1 MQKNCV
7 FMEYSIL
14 ADAYEKLES
23 VSSKLEKTHILA
35 DLFLKTPSN
44 DLPKVALLVV
54 GRVFPVYSEYE
65 LGIATQMMIKA
76 ISKATGFSSGDI
88 EKRFKKNGD
97 LGLTAEGCI
106 KSRKQVI
113 LFKRKLTIDFVFEN
127 LQKLAY
133 ITGAGSQDRK
143 LNLIAELLVSAQP
156 KEAIYIVRT
165 ILQELRVGVAEGIIR
180 DAIVEAFLY
189 KEDMGKEEK
198 NEMIAI
204 VEYVWNVLSD
214 FGEIARIAK
223 EGGADGLKKVRIQ
236 LGKPIQVMLGEKAE
250 NIESVIKDFGKVAV
264 EYKYDGI
271 RCQIQKIKDKIWIYT
286 RRLEDVTKQFPDL
299 VELCKKGLKSDE
311 CIVEGETLGIDSKTG
326 LPLPFQMLSQR
337 IHRKYDIEKMI
348 KEIPIQIHLFDV
360 IYLDGK
366 TLFDKPFKERR
377 KILKSIV
384 KPISKKF
391 ELAKQLVTDDIKE
404 AEGFYQEALNAKQE
418 GVFLKVLDSPY
429 VFGRHVDG
437 WYKIK
442 PIMETL
448 DLVIVGATWGE
459 GSRAKWL
466 SSYVLACRD
475 PNTGKFLPCGMMGTG
490 LTEEQFQLMTDT
502 LKELII
508 EEKGRE
514 VNLRPKIIVEVAYQ
528 EIQKSPN
535 YGSGLALR
543 FPRLI
548 RIREDKGPD
557 EADTIERV
565 NELFKSQGRAG

>member
-1 MQKNCV
+1 
-7 FMEYSIL
+7 MEYSIL
-14 ADAYEKLES
+14 ADSYEKLES
-23 VSSKLEKTHILA
+23 ISSKLEKTHILA
-35 DLFLKTPSN
+35 DLFLKTPN
-44 DLPKVALLVV
+44 DDLPKVVLLVV
-54 GRVFPVYSEYE
+54 GRVFPVYSDYE

-76 ISKATGFSSGDI
+76 ISKATGFSSEDV
-88 EKRFKKNGD
+88 EERFKKTGD

-106 KSRKQVI
+106 KSRKQAI
-113 LFKRKLTIDFVFEN
+113 LFKKKLTVNAVFEN

-133 ITGAGSQDRK
+133 IAGAGSQDRK

-156 KEAIYIVRT
+156 KEARYVVRT
-165 ILQELRVGVAEGIIR
+165 VLQELRVGVAEGIIR
-180 DAIVEAFLY
+180 DAIIEAFLY
-189 KEDMGKEEK
+189 KKEMSKEEE

-204 VEYVWNVLSD
+204 VEYACNVLSD
-214 FGEIARIAK
+214 FGEVARIAK
-223 EGGADGLKKVRIQ
+223 KNGTNGLKKVRVQ

-250 NIESVIKDFGKVAV
+250 SIESVIKDFGKVAV
-264 EYKYDGI
+264 EYKYDGV
-271 RCQIQKIKDKIWIYT
+271 RCQIQKKNDNVWVYT
-286 RRLEDVTKQFPDL
+286 RRLEDVTKQFPDI
-299 VELCKKGLKSDE
+299 VEFCKKGLKSNE
-311 CIVEGETLGIDSKTG
+311 CIVEGEALGIDTKTG

-337 IHRKYDIEKMI
+337 IHRKYDIEKMV
-348 KEIPIQIHLFDV
+348 KKIPVQIHLFDV
-360 IYLDGK
+360 IYLEGK
-366 TLFDKPFKERR
+366 TLLDKPFKERR

-384 KPISKKF
+384 KPIPKKF
-391 ELAKQLVTDDIKE
+391 ELAKQLVTNDVKKAEAFYKE
-404 AEGFYQEALNAKQE
+404 ALDAKQE
-418 GVFLKVLDSPY
+418 GVFLKVLDSSY
-429 VFGRHVDG
+429 VFGRHVGG

-448 DLVIVGATWGE
+448 DLVIVGATLGE

-475 PNTGKFLPCGMMGTG
+475 PDTGKFLPCGMMGTG

-514 VNLRPKIIVEVAYQ
+514 VKLRPKIVVEVAYQ

-535 YGSGLALR
+535 YESGLALR

-548 RIREDKGPD
+548 RIREDKGLD
-557 EADTIERV
+557 EVDTIERV